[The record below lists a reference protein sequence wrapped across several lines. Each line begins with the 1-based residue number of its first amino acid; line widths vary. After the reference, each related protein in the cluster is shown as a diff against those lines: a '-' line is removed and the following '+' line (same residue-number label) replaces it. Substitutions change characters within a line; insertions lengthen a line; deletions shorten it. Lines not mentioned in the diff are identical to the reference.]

1 MLDPEPDMAELTMQR
16 DAAERALASTQAQLE
31 GLQRELRDAK
41 EEACDAVRA
50 FKAAMIVTAYL
61 ASLL

>member
-31 GLQRELRDAK
+31 GLQRELKDEKTR
-41 EEACDAVRA
+41 ACDAERA
-50 FKAAMIVTAYL
+50 FKSAVVVVAYL